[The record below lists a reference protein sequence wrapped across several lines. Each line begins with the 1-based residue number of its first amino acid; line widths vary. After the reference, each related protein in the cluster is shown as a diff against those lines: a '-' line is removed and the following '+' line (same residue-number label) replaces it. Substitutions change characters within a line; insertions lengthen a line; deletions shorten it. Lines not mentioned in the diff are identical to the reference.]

1 MIICKKC
8 NTPNTEGTTFCQ
20 KCGALL
26 SDSFR
31 KEHSVSLGK
40 EAAPSPISSQVEM
53 NQPLTN
59 AQPASQ
65 YQPQQAVSSFQA
77 APAGSQYQQQQNSA
91 PQGNVP
97 YGSAQNTAAQGNV
110 PYGSA
115 QNTAAQGNVP
125 YGSAQNTAV
134 QGNVPYGSAQNAAG
148 YAAGAG
154 FAANT
159 NAYGAPP
166 VMNGYNP
173 AADPDYVS
181 LGQWVLFLFASYFPI
196 IRVILYIYLMNTSPQ
211 PTLRGF
217 GKAMLI
223 LLGIVWALVIL
234 LILFVA
240 VIFSD

>member
-77 APAGSQYQQQQNSA
+77 APAGSQYQPQQNSA

-97 YGSAQNTAAQGNV
+97 YGSAQNAA
-110 PYGSA
+110 A
-115 QNTAAQGNVP
+115 
-125 YGSAQNTAV
+125 

>member
-1 MIICKKC
+1 MILCKKC
-8 NTPNTEGTTFCQ
+8 NTPNPEGTTFCQ

-40 EAAPSPISSQVEM
+40 EASPSPISSQTKM
-53 NQPLTN
+53 DQPQAN
-59 AQPASQ
+59 AQPVSQ
-65 YQPQQAVSSFQA
+65 YQPQQAASSFQA
-77 APAGSQYQQQQNSA
+77 APAGSQYQQQNSA

-97 YGSAQNTAAQGNV
+97 YGSAQNNAPQGNI
-110 PYGSA
+110 
-115 QNTAAQGNVP
+115 
-125 YGSAQNTAV
+125 
-134 QGNVPYGSAQNAAG
+134 PYGSAQNAAPNAAG
-148 YAAGAG
+148 YTAGAG

-166 VMNGYNP
+166 VMNAYNP

-196 IRVILYIYLMNTSPQ
+196 VRVVLYVYLMNSSPQ

-234 LILFVA
+234 LIVFIVVLFG
-240 VIFSD
+240 D